1 MGFLLFAST
10 IPGMIKALILLLRPT
25 HWVKNVFVLAPLVFA
40 RELTDPEAVRLALMA
55 FAAFCLASSAVYI
68 FNDIRDRAEDRL
80 HPSKRHRPLAAGT
93 VSVQVASVL
102 AIALAATALAI
113 AARLGTDFLLVLTAY
128 LGLNLLYS
136 WGLKHVVILDVMM
149 VSLGFAL
156 RVIAGGLAIDVQ
168 VSAWLLLCTFFVALF
183 LAFSK
188 RRHELMLLNTD
199 ASGQRPVLSHYSPA
213 FLDQM
218 INVVTAST
226 VVAYAMYSISPDFFF
241 KVPATTVIYTI
252 PMVLFGIFR
261 YLYLMYQTQTARNPT
276 EAILRDPPF
285 LANILIWA
293 AAVIWIVY
301 RG

>member
-1 MGFLLFAST
+1 
-10 IPGMIKALILLLRPT
+10 MIKALILLLRPA

-40 RELTDPEAVRLALMA
+40 QKLTDPEAVRLALLA
-55 FAAFCLASSAVYI
+55 FIAFCLASSAVYI

-80 HPSKRHRPLAAGT
+80 HPLKRNRPLAAGT
-93 VSVQVASVL
+93 VSVQLAAVL
-102 AIALAATALAI
+102 AIAMAAGALGI
-113 AARLGTDFLLVLTAY
+113 AVGLGTGFLLVLTTY
-128 LGLNLLYS
+128 LVLNQLYS
-136 WGLKHVVILDVMM
+136 LGLKHVVILDVMI
-149 VSLGFAL
+149 VSLGFVL
-156 RVIAGGLAIDVQ
+156 RVIAGGLAIDVR

-188 RRHELMLLNTD
+188 RRHELMLLANE
-199 ASGQRPVLSHYSPA
+199 ASGQRPVLSHYSAA

-226 VVAYAMYSISPDFFF
+226 VVAYAMYSISPETIEKFH
-241 KVPATTVIYTI
+241 TRYLIYTI

-261 YLYLMYQTQTARNPT
+261 YLYLIYQRQTGRNPT

-285 LANILIWA
+285 MINILVWA
-293 AAVIWIVY
+293 TAVVWIVY

>member
-1 MGFLLFAST
+1 
-10 IPGMIKALILLLRPT
+10 MIKALILLLRPA

-40 RELTDPEAVRLALMA
+40 QELKDPEAVRRALMA
-55 FAAFCLASSAVYI
+55 FAAFCMASSAVYV

-80 HPSKRHRPLAAGT
+80 HPLKRNRPLAAGT
-93 VSVQVASVL
+93 VSVQAAAGL
-102 AIALAATALAI
+102 AVALAAGALTI
-113 AARLGTDFLLVLTAY
+113 SIPLGTDFLLVLTAY
-128 LGLNLLYS
+128 LVLNQLYS
-136 WGLKHVVILDVMM
+136 LGLKHVVILDVMM
-149 VSLGFAL
+149 VSLGFVL
-156 RVIAGGLAIDVQ
+156 RVIAGGLAIHVH

-188 RRHELMLLNTD
+188 RRHELMLL
-199 ASGQRPVLSHYSPA
+199 ASEASEQRRVLSHYSPA

-226 VVAYAMYSISPDFFF
+226 VVSYALYSISPETIEKFH
-241 KVPATTVIYTI
+241 TRRLIYTL

-261 YLYLMYQTQTARNPT
+261 YLYLIYQKQTARNPT

-285 LANILIWA
+285 LLNLVIWA
-293 AAVIWIVY
+293 VAVLWIVY